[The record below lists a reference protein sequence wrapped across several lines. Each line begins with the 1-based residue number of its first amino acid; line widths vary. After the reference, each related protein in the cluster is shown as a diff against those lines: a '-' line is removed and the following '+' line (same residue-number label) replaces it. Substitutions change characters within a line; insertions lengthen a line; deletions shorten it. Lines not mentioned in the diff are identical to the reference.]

1 MENRESTEPSAT
13 GLMWVSHTKEEE
25 GHTHTKKKKKMRKD
39 GKNKLSLRVQIL

>member
-25 GHTHTKKKKKMRKD
+25 GHTHKKKKMRKD